1 MPSAFATFP
10 LTTMTVEESV
20 HYQTLGF
27 AVDNVWLS
35 ATSSSYGYLRL
46 GPGSRLFDTTMSH
59 ELHCLRV
66 LNLAFTE
73 AWSLET
79 GHIHHCLNYLR
90 QSILCDC
97 DLTLEPGDFERR
109 DFTTTRMGGN
119 HICRDWSVWY
129 DIMDRNYKA
138 WLNGTR

>member
-46 GPGSRLFDTTMSH
+46 GPESRLFDTTMSH
-59 ELHCLRV
+59 SPLPKL
-66 LNLAFTE
+66 
-73 AWSLET
+73 
-79 GHIHHCLNYLR
+79 LR

-97 DLTLEPGDFERR
+97 NLTLEPGDFEKRH
-109 DFTTTRMGGN
+109 FTTTRIGGN
-119 HICRDWSVWY
+119 HI
-129 DIMDRNYKA
+129 
-138 WLNGTR
+138 WLEL